1 MDSQDQPAATEPT
14 ISTKTI
20 WISLI
25 IAGAVPVIAI
35 IGLAVLMVLTN
46 YNVMEWL
53 E

>member
-1 MDSQDQPAATEPT
+1 MDSQEKPAATEPT
-14 ISTKTI
+14 ISPKTI

-35 IGLAVLMVLTN
+35 MGLVILMVLTN